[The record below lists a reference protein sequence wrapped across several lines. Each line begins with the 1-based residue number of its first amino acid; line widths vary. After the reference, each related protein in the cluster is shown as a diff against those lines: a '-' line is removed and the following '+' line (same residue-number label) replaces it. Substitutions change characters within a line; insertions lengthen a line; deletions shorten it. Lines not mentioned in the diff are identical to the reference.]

1 MYLRILYKVTHIFLA
16 YTVIHPFL
24 MYILKI
30 NLSRLYIEIKCRH
43 VFVAFK
49 NICWNLPWFSWG
61 LQKDCPQ
68 NGHALAGSRNSC
80 FPHLHIHHPQ
90 KGRLERQAFVRGD
103 WRGGRC
109 PVWWLQWCG
118 VTPHLRKSLSPQF
131 CPAGEDRHPG
141 DASWGP
147 GRLGAVSGA
156 QACGNQAVP
165 QRIVF
170 SFC

>member
-1 MYLRILYKVTHIFLA
+1 MPSFCVFA
-16 YTVIHPFL
+16 YIVQSYTYFPGLHCHSSLFDVH
-24 MYILKI
+24 LKNKFKLFI
-30 NLSRLYIEIKCRH
+30 YEIKCRH

-49 NICWNLPWFSWG
+49 NICWSLPRFSWG

-68 NGHALAGSRNSC
+68 NCHRLAGSRNSC

-90 KGRLERQAFVRGD
+90 KGRLERQAFVLGD

-118 VTPHLRKSLSPQF
+118 VTPRLRKSLLPQF

-141 DASWGP
+141 DTSGGP
-147 GRLGAVSGA
+147 GG
-156 QACGNQAVP
+156 
-165 QRIVF
+165 
-170 SFC
+170 